1 VRREIAETRAFKV
14 GELAGR
20 TGLSV
25 RTLHHYDEI
34 GLLSPSR
41 RTEAGH
47 RIYSAHDVVRLQQI
61 RSLRSLGFGLEKIR
75 ALLAAPG
82 LSVGRTLE
90 LHMAGLRDQIRAR
103 QEFLQRLEAVAQR
116 LRSAEEAS
124 AEELVDTA
132 MEVIEMS
139 ERIEKYYTPEQLE
152 YLEGRRREFGDE
164 RIREFEAQWE
174 ILIEAVKTEMQAE
187 TDPFDERVQKLAR
200 RWMELVEAFTGG
212 DPGIARSLG
221 QMWQQEENIHG
232 IDTAEMRELG
242 AYISR
247 AQAAWD
253 DRA

>member
-1 VRREIAETRAFKV
+1 MRREIVGTIAFKV

-47 RIYSAHDVVRLQQI
+47 RIYSSGDVVRLQQI
-61 RSLRSLGFGLEKIR
+61 RSLRSLGFGLEEIR
-75 ALLAAPG
+75 ALLEAPG
-82 LSVGRTLE
+82 LSLGRTLE

-139 ERIEKYYTPEQLE
+139 ERIEKYYTPAQLE

-164 RIREFEAQWE
+164 RIRAFEEEWKT
-174 ILIEAVKTEMQAE
+174 LIEAVKGEMEAG
-187 TDPFDERVQKLAR
+187 TDPSDEKVRKLAR

-212 DPGIARSLG
+212 DPGISRALG
-221 QMWQQEENIHG
+221 EMWQREEHIHG
-232 IDTAEMRELG
+232 IDTAEMREMG
-242 AYISR
+242 AYISK
-247 AQAAWD
+247 AQAASD

>member
-1 VRREIAETRAFKV
+1 MRREIAETRAFKV

-47 RIYSAHDVVRLQQI
+47 RIYSAEDVVRLQKI
-61 RSLRSLGFGLEKIR
+61 RSLRSLGFGLEEIR
-75 ALLAAPG
+75 ALLEAPG
-82 LSVGRTLE
+82 LSLGKTLE
-90 LHMAGLRDQIRAR
+90 LHMSGLRDQIRAR
-103 QEFLQRLEAVAQR
+103 QEFLQRLALVARR
-116 LRSAEEAS
+116 LSSAGEAS
-124 AEELVDTA
+124 AEDLVDTA

-152 YLEGRRREFGDE
+152 YLEGRRREFGE
-164 RIREFEAQWE
+164 EQIRAFEAEWQT
-174 ILIEAVKTEMQAE
+174 LIAAVKTEMQAG
-187 TDPFDERVQKLAR
+187 TDPSDERVQRLAR

-212 DPGIARSLG
+212 DPGIARAVGNL
-221 QMWQQEENIHG
+221 WRQEENIHG
-232 IDTAEMRELG
+232 IDTAEMREMG

-247 AQAAWD
+247 AQAAPD